1 MTLNPSRTVGTA
13 AALALTLFLA
23 TVGLHASDP
32 IGVYGIIDRVTVT
45 PAAGGSATVQIWG
58 AFAVAVLPR
67 PSGTYKPEDAY
78 RKVAKGYLL
87 FRCPAFTGSTCS
99 NEVNDLK
106 AMAGTGE
113 VAGFG
118 AAWRT
123 PPRVRPN
130 EEPAKDPDPYELNVG
145 VVKLGKFGDYPTIAA
160 ALKAA
165 ASPK

>member
-1 MTLNPSRTVGTA
+1 MTWNPHRPTGTV
-13 AALALTLFLA
+13 AALAIALL
-23 TVGLHASDP
+23 VSSIGLRASDP
-32 IGVYGIIDRVTVT
+32 VGVYGIIDRVTVT
-45 PAAGGSATVQIWG
+45 SAADGSATVQLWG
-58 AFAVAVLPR
+58 AFVVALVPR

-78 RKVAKGYLL
+78 GKVAKGYLL
-87 FRCPAFTGSTCS
+87 FRCPAFSGSTCS

-106 AMAGTGE
+106 ALAGTGE

-130 EEPAKDPDPYELNVG
+130 EEPAKGPDPYEVNVG
-145 VVKLGKFGDYPTIAA
+145 VVRLGKFGDYPTIAA

-165 ASPK
+165 SSPK

>member
-1 MTLNPSRTVGTA
+1 MTWNPRRATGTT
-13 AALALTLFLA
+13 AALATALLLSSI
-23 TVGLHASDP
+23 GLRASDP
-32 IGVYGIIDRVTVT
+32 VGVYGIIDRVAVT

-78 RKVAKGYLL
+78 GKAAKGYLL

-99 NEVNDLK
+99 KEVNDLK

-130 EEPAKDPDPYELNVG
+130 EEPAKDPDPYESNVG

-165 ASPK
+165 SSPK